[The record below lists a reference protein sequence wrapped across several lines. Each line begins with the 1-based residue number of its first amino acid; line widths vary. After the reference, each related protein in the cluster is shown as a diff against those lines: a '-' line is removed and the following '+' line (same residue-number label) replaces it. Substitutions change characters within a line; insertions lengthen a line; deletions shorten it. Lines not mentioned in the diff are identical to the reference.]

1 MFARWGSAVVRLRWA
16 VLAAA
21 LVLIAVGATWGTGV
35 FGSLTGGGFDDP
47 ASESS
52 RTQQRI
58 TAELGNQ
65 GADLLVL
72 YSSETA
78 TADQPAFR
86 GPVTATLD
94 RLRQRPEVASVT
106 SWYDTPAPAL
116 LAADRQATYALV
128 QLRAGDQDEKTE
140 MFETLRPALDAP
152 GVTTEAGGTVAFQ
165 HAANQQTTEDIA
177 RAETLSLPV
186 LLVLLILIF
195 GGLVAAS
202 TPLLIG
208 GLAILGAFVAVRLL
222 TLVTDVSVFA
232 INVIT
237 LVGLGMAID
246 YALFVVS
253 RFREEL
259 AAGHETGVAI
269 QRTMSTAGRTVMVS
283 GLTIAMAL
291 ASLLIFPQVFLR
303 SMGLGGVA
311 AVLVAMLASLTVLP
325 ALLAVLGPR
334 INALAVPLPR
344 GRRVAAVRR
353 AALAGGRPAETAGR
367 GGWARLAR
375 SVMRRPVL
383 YVVGVAAVLALL
395 AAPFFRVDF
404 GGFDERVLPADA
416 QPRMVS
422 ERIGADFP
430 GGSVGPIDVLVS
442 GAPAAEA
449 QRFADEVARVP
460 GVAEVQLASSRG
472 TATLLSVTYPGE
484 PTGDTAQEAVRLI
497 RDLPP
502 PPGAE
507 VLVGGRSAADL
518 DLLDSLGSRLPWMA
532 LIMASA
538 TLVLLFLAFGSVV
551 LPVKAVLMNL
561 VSIGASFGVVVWIF
575 QDGHLADWLGFTPTG
590 FIEPSN
596 PILMLAV
603 LFGLATDYEVFL
615 LSRVREEWDRTGN
628 NTASVASG
636 LQHTGRII
644 TAAALLLVVVVAGFA
659 TGGVVFIKLIG
670 VGMIVAI
677 VVDATLVRALL
688 VPATMRLL
696 GRWNWWAPGPL
707 ARVYRRYGIRES
719 ATPSAQDPHDQGTTP
734 AGRERVEAAVP

>member
-1 MFARWGSAVVRLRWA
+1 MFAWWSRSVARHRWPVLVAGLLLAVVG
-16 VLAAA
+16 V
-21 LVLIAVGATWGTGV
+21 TWGTGV

-52 RTQQRI
+52 QARERI
-58 TAELGNQ
+58 AAEVGRQ
-65 GADLLVL
+65 DVDLLIL
-72 YSSETA
+72 YSSDSQTV
-78 TADQPAFR
+78 DRPAFR
-86 GPVTATLD
+86 DPVTAA
-94 RLRQRPEVASVT
+94 LRELRDRPEVASVT
-106 SWYDTPAPAL
+106 SWYDTQAPGL
-116 LAADRQATYALV
+116 ISSDRKATYVAV
-128 QLRAGDQDEKTE
+128 QLRATGEDSKSEAFVALEPSLDVPGLRTE
-140 MFETLRPALDAP
+140 VGGPVPFLR
-152 GVTTEAGGTVAFQ
+152 
-165 HAANQQTTEDIA
+165 AANEQTTEDIT

-186 LLVLLILIF
+186 LLVLLVLIF

-208 GLAILGAFVAVRLL
+208 GLAILGALIAVRLL
-222 TLVTDVSVFA
+222 SLTTDVSVFA
-232 INVIT
+232 INIIT
-237 LVGLGMAID
+237 LIGLGMAID

-259 AAGHETGVAI
+259 AAGRSTADAVI
-269 QRTMSTAGRTVMVS
+269 RTMATAGRTVMVS
-283 GLTIAMAL
+283 GLTIALAL
-291 ASLLIFPQVFLR
+291 ASLMIFPLAFLR
-303 SMGLGGVA
+303 SMSMGGVA
-311 AVLVAMLASLTVLP
+311 AVLVAMLAALTVLP

-334 INALAVPLPR
+334 INALRIPLPR
-344 GRRVAAVRR
+344 RRRRPIAPHSPGQAAT
-353 AALAGGRPAETAGR
+353 GS
-367 GGWARLAR
+367 GGWARIAR

-383 YVVGVAAVLALL
+383 YVVGVVAVLAVL
-395 AAPFFRVDF
+395 ATPFLRVEF
-404 GGFDERVLPADA
+404 GGFDERVLPTGTEA
-416 QPRMVS
+416 RSVS
-422 ERIGADFP
+422 ERLAADFP
-430 GGSVGPIDVLVS
+430 AGSTGPIEVLVS
-442 GAPAAEA
+442 GAPAAQAE
-449 QRFADEVARVP
+449 RFGQEVAKVP
-460 GVAEVQLASSRG
+460 GVMAVQPVANRGAS
-472 TATLLSVTYPGE
+472 TVLSVTYRGE
-484 PTGDTAQEAVRLI
+484 PTGAVAQDAVQAI

-502 PPGAE
+502 PGGAE
-507 VLVGGRSAADL
+507 VLVGGRTAADL
-518 DLLDSLGSRLPWMA
+518 DLLDSLGSDLPWMA

-615 LSRVREEWDRTGN
+615 LSRVREEWDRTGDN
-628 NTASVASG
+628 AGSVAGG

-644 TAAALLLVVVVAGFA
+644 TAAALLLVIVVAGFA
-659 TGGVVFIKLIG
+659 TGGMSFIKLIG

-677 VVDATLVRALL
+677 IVDATLVRALL

-719 ATPSAQDPHDQGTTP
+719 GATNPP
-734 AGRERVEAAVP
+734 AREPVSIA